1 MNKRK
6 INRHA
11 EMKWP
16 EFATL
21 VKKVNFAILPV
32 GAIEQHGPHL
42 PLNTD
47 VLIAD
52 YLGQRVAEITG
63 GLLMNTLQ
71 YTPSFSL
78 RLFPGTVR
86 VSDQTFAN
94 TLVEIIESIALHGI
108 KTVYALVGHI
118 GAADACKDAERQL
131 LLTSKARMVNLVLP
145 GVNEA
150 VAEHC
155 QSKRWHPSILH
166 ADEYETSCVLF
177 LRPDLVDMSKAVKEY
192 PPHDL
197 LFGPI
202 SMPWNEFTKSGV
214 VGDATLAT
222 AERGKAMLEH
232 IAAKSVE
239 LIRLHQESLK
249 KKKKN
254 LAV

>member
-1 MNKRK
+1 MNQT
-6 INRHA
+6 NLHRHA

-16 EFATL
+16 EFAAF

-32 GAIEQHGPHL
+32 GAIEQHGPPL
-42 PLNTD
+42 PMNTD

-52 YLGQRVAEITG
+52 YLGQRVAETTG
-63 GLLMNTLQ
+63 GLLMDTLH

-94 TLVEIIESIALHGI
+94 MLVEIVESIATHGI
-108 KTVYALVGHI
+108 KPVYTLVGHI

-131 LLTSKARMVNLVLP
+131 LLTSQARMVNLVLP
-145 GVNEA
+145 GLNEV
-150 VAEHC
+150 VAQHC
-155 QSKRWHPSILH
+155 QSKRWHPGIVH
-166 ADEYETSCVLF
+166 AEEYETSCVLF
-177 LRPDLVDMSKAVKEY
+177 LRPELVDMSKAVKEY
-192 PPHDL
+192 PTRDP

-202 SMPWNEFTKSGV
+202 SLPWNEFTKSGV
-214 VGDATLAT
+214 VGDATLAS
-222 AERGKAMLEH
+222 AEKGRIMLDQ
-232 IAAKSVE
+232 IASQSVE

-249 KKKKN
+249 KKRKN